1 MSTTSLKARVLIPLT
16 LALSVLLVLFISS
29 LFWIQRKNIEQR
41 VQDKLKSAEY
51 FFYFQLENEAHMLSG
66 IIETI
71 MNDRVIQSGLNAKDR
86 KALFSHTALLFKQ
99 LSTYH
104 PITHLYF
111 NDAQRINLLRV
122 HQPDRYGDTIER
134 FTTLKAERTG
144 RIAYGLELGPLGT
157 LTLRVVAPMIENGK
171 RNGFVE
177 LGEEINHITA
187 KLKKTL
193 GVELI
198 VYVHKKFLHRTDWE
212 AGMKMLGRT
221 ADWDRFPDVVS
232 VDQTLKVY
240 PEALTKFLSEDYH
253 TNKISD
259 ADIVS
264 QNRRYRCRI
273 LEIKDVQG
281 LSVGDMVVMIDVTT
295 QIADLHTSLKIIGF
309 SCLILGGILFVL
321 FSLFLGRVENQ
332 LAEAQQKIIDMEKDY
347 ARMESEAKFY
357 SVAQSV
363 NDAMISSDSRG
374 NITFWNSSAIKM
386 FGYQEEEVI
395 DRPLTIIMPERYREV
410 PEEEMERLRSGGEPR
425 VIGTTA
431 ELFGARKDET
441 EFPLEFS
448 LTQWTAGNETFY
460 TSLIRDISER
470 IKSHEHLKRQL
481 ERLAALRSID
491 LAITASLDM
500 RVTFNVILDQATS
513 QLGVDAA
520 EILLMDP
527 HTHKL
532 EYTAKRGFQTSA
544 LEYTHLSLGDGY
556 AGRAALE
563 RRIVRIDNL
572 KLEKNS
578 LKRSPILGKENFLT
592 YFGVPL
598 IAKGQVVGVLEIFH
612 RSPLDPDQ
620 EWLDFLETLGGQA
633 AIAIDNA
640 TLFKNLQRS
649 NIELVQAYDSTLE
662 GWSKALDLRD
672 KETEGHSQ
680 RVTEITVDIAR
691 NLGIADHELV
701 NIRRGAL
708 LHDIGKMGIPD
719 NILLKAGSLTEDER
733 EIMNKHPIYA
743 YELLYPIAFLRPA
756 LDIPYCHHEKWDG
769 TGYPRGLKGEQIPL
783 AARIFAVA
791 DVWDALSSERPYRPA
806 WPDKKGLAYIQ
817 EQAGKHFDSQVVG
830 VFFAILNK

>member
-1 MSTTSLKARVLIPLT
+1 
-16 LALSVLLVLFISS
+16 
-29 LFWIQRKNIEQR
+29 
-41 VQDKLKSAEY
+41 
-51 FFYFQLENEAHMLSG
+51 
-66 IIETI
+66 
-71 MNDRVIQSGLNAKDR
+71 
-86 KALFSHTALLFKQ
+86 
-99 LSTYH
+99 
-104 PITHLYF
+104 
-111 NDAQRINLLRV
+111 
-122 HQPDRYGDTIER
+122 
-134 FTTLKAERTG
+134 
-144 RIAYGLELGPLGT
+144 
-157 LTLRVVAPMIENGK
+157 VVAPRLEKGK
-171 RNGFVE
+171 KNGFVE

-193 GVELI
+193 GVELL
-198 VYVHKKFLHRTDWE
+198 VYVHKKFLHRSDWE
-212 AGMKMLGRT
+212 AGMKMLGR
-221 ADWDRFPDVVS
+221 ASSWDQFPDLVL
-232 VDQTLKVY
+232 VDQTVKVY
-240 PEALTKFLSEDYH
+240 PKALTKFLSGDYH
-253 TNKISD
+253 TKKITD
-259 ADIVS
+259 TDIVS

-281 LSVGDMVVMIDVTT
+281 LSIGDMVIMTDVTT
-295 QIADLHTSLKIIGF
+295 QIADLHASLKIIGF

-332 LAEAQQKIIDMEKDY
+332 LAEAQQKLIDMEKDY
-347 ARMESEAKFY
+347 TRMESEAKFY

-363 NDAMISSDSRG
+363 KDAMISSDSRG
-374 NITFWNSSAIKM
+374 TITFWNSSAIKM

-395 DRPLTIIMPERYREV
+395 GRPLIMILPERYREI
-410 PEEEMERLRSGGEPR
+410 PEEERERLRSGAEPR

-431 ELFGARKDET
+431 ELFGARKDGT

-448 LTQWTAGNETFY
+448 LTQWTAGKETFY
-460 TSLIRDISER
+460 TSLVRDITDRKKAEEALWVTQFSVDRAGESVAWIGPDGRFVYVNDESCRLLGYPREELLSLPVFAIAPLLPKERWKKYWEEIKQKGSVTIETRFRTKEAHWVPVEININSLAYQDKEYQIVFARDISER
-470 IKSHEHLKRQL
+470 IKSQERLQRQI
-481 ERLAALRSID
+481 ERLAALRAID
-491 LAITASLDM
+491 MAITASLDQM
-500 RVTFNVILDQATS
+500 VTFNVILDQATS

-527 HTHKL
+527 PTQKL

-544 LEYTHLSLGDGY
+544 LEYTRLSLGDGY

-563 RRIVRIDNL
+563 RRIIRIDNL

-578 LKRSPILGKENFLT
+578 LKRSPILEQENFLA

-598 IAKGQVVGVLEIFH
+598 IAKGQVVGVLEIFN

-620 EWLDFLETLGGQA
+620 EWLDFLEALGGQA
-633 AIAIDNA
+633 AIAIDSA
-640 TLFKNLQRS
+640 TLFKNLQKS
-649 NIELVQAYDSTLE
+649 NLELVQAYDTTLE

-680 RVTEITVDIAR
+680 RVTEISVQIAE
-691 NLGIADHELV
+691 NLGIAGFELV

-719 NILLKAGSLTEDER
+719 SILLKAGALTEEER
-733 EIMNKHPIYA
+733 ETMNKHPIYA

-806 WPDKKGLAYIQ
+806 WPDEKGLVYIR
-817 EQAGKHFDSQVVG
+817 EQAGKHFEPRVVE
-830 VFFAILNK
+830 VFFALLNR